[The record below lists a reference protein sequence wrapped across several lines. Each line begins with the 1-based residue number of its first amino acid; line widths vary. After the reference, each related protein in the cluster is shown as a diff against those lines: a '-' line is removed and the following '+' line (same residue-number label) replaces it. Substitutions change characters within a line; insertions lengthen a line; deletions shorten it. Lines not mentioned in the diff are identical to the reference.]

1 MSISRAEFQSS
12 EINMANLDEL
22 LKQPIFQV
30 ALEVVQSEAL
40 TDLPSPIPGV
50 SYADMVAAHGAR
62 ATGWTRGLKALVSL
76 SRKTIPQKQPNQ
88 NEMHR
93 EAAVEKLVKSGLYT
107 ETELKEML

>member
-1 MSISRAEFQSS
+1 MTRTEFQSS

-22 LKQPIFQV
+22 LKQPIFQIALQV
-30 ALEVVQSEAL
+30 AQSEAL

-50 SYADMVAAHGAR
+50 GYTEMVAAHGAR
-62 ATGWTRGLKALVSL
+62 ATGWRRGLKALTSL
-76 SRKTIPQKQPNQ
+76 SKKTIPQKQPNQ
-88 NEMHR
+88 TEMHR

>member
-12 EINMANLDEL
+12 EINMANLDEI

-30 ALEVVQSEAL
+30 ALEVARAEAL
-40 TDLPSPIPGV
+40 QDLPSPVPGV
-50 SYADMVAAHGAR
+50 SYSDMVAAHGSKAV
-62 ATGWTRGLKALVSL
+62 GWVLGLKALVSL

-88 NEMHR
+88 ADMHR